1 MEIFAI
7 VSVAFLNFAFAGIST
22 RIRVS
27 NTKLA
32 RFFFNKMCLGVG
44 TLDHFSYFFQL
55 RHFSGTIFGNTI
67 QSLMNKV

>member
-7 VSVAFLNFAFAGIST
+7 ISVAFLNFAFAGIST
-22 RIRVS
+22 RVS

-32 RFFFNKMCLGVG
+32 RFFFNKMCLRVG

>member
-22 RIRVS
+22 RVS
-27 NTKLA
+27 NTKWA

-44 TLDHFSYFFQL
+44 TLDHFRIFFSSVTSVV
-55 RHFSGTIFGNTI
+55 R
-67 QSLMNKV
+67 SLEIPFKA

>member
-22 RIRVS
+22 RVS

-32 RFFFNKMCLGVG
+32 RFFFNNH
-44 TLDHFSYFFQL
+44 DHFSYFFQL

>member
-22 RIRVS
+22 RVS

-44 TLDHFSYFFQL
+44 TLDHFSYFFSSVTSVV
-55 RHFSGTIFGNTI
+55 R
-67 QSLMNKV
+67 SLEIPFKA

>member
-22 RIRVS
+22 RVS
-27 NTKLA
+27 TTKLA

-55 RHFSGTIFGNTI
+55 RHFSGTIFGNII

>member
-22 RIRVS
+22 RLS

-32 RFFFNKMCLGVG
+32 RFFSTKCAKESELLIIFRIF
-44 TLDHFSYFFQL
+44 FSSVTSVV
-55 RHFSGTIFGNTI
+55 R
-67 QSLMNKV
+67 SLEIPFKA